1 MWALLQLFRAAILRR
16 NDLMIVTPQAYC
28 LEGLI
33 RGVSSPK
40 YDGNPPFP
48 TMISIT
54 ENLLAIH
61 KHPSP
66 TQLQVS
72 GPTMSK

>member
-1 MWALLQLFRAAILRR
+1 MGTPSVISCDAQRR
-16 NDLMIVTPQAYC
+16 DDLMIVTPQAYC

-40 YDGNPPFP
+40 YDRNPAFLP
-48 TMISIT
+48 MISIT
-54 ENLLAIH
+54 GILLAIH

-72 GPTMSK
+72 RPTMSR

>member
-1 MWALLQLFRAAILRR
+1 LWALLQLFRAAILRR

-48 TMISIT
+48 PMISIT
-54 ENLLAIH
+54 GILLAIH
-61 KHPSP
+61 KHSSP